1 MYGYEGYDDFGGYNT
16 GPTPRV
22 HKTTRKD
29 IMLYLQRES
38 GCMDIQLV
46 DDFESSVARHICR
59 GVKGI
64 KVLQKYVVNV
74 PTSEGYLAVEYF
86 ICPSCRRLIVN
97 KSCLEML

>member
-1 MYGYEGYDDFGGYNT
+1 MYGYEGYDPYGGY
-16 GPTPRV
+16 GMEPPRY

-29 IMLYLQRES
+29 IMMYLQQWS
-38 GCMDIQLV
+38 GCSDIQLV
-46 DDFESSVARHICR
+46 DDFESPVARHVCR

-74 PTSEGYLAVEYF
+74 PTSEGYLSVEYF
-86 ICPSCRRLIVN
+86 ICQACRRLIVN